1 MSLSMRSLDK
11 YFRLSN
17 STSINLR
24 VRLAVVQFIFEQFY
38 KRFVGISVVRIT
50 LFFIGTRQSQVRA
63 YRLRVNDSERFTL
76 EQT

>member
-1 MSLSMRSLDK
+1 MRCLDK

-24 VRLAVVQFIFEQFY
+24 VTLAVVQFIFEQFY